1 MIYGTKISVYIMK
14 FINNTIYINLLQVF
28 ISKIKNKIFLKY

>member
-1 MIYGTKISVYIMK
+1 MINGSKLSVDVIK
-14 FINNTIYINLLQVF
+14 FINITIYINLLQVF